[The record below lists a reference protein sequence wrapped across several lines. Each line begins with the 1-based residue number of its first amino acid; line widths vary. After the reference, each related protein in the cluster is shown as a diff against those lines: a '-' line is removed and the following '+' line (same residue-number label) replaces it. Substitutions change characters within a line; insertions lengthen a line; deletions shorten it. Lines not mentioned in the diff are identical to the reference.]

1 MPFNLSPDAR
11 GNYFVQDLTI
21 TILIPTRNEVEK
33 LPQHLKLLAPLLS
46 EVAEVI
52 AVDSE
57 SSDGTRE
64 LLDQALA
71 PLANARVINQ
81 PKGLYQAW
89 NHGIQQASGK
99 YIYVATVGDVLLPG
113 GLEHLLTVA
122 EQTSADVVMSP
133 PAMRAKSGLGSLKWP
148 IHYLLEAAPEA
159 GILTLDG
166 LTKLILCYGF
176 LPGQGILGSSASNLY
191 RRAFLVENPF
201 PTDQGHGG
209 DTIWGCRN
217 APAANMVVTRRPC
230 AEFLFELRDTVYDSP
245 DQILIYRGVIEEI
258 RDELHR
264 QRSTVYDSQKLQVI
278 TFLLGR
284 SETNLFLA
292 ESLRVQKQQFEY
304 IGDLKA
310 DLDRRGVLIEQL
322 DEECRRL
329 NGLVHQAPQPAKPR
343 GLQQRIARWL
353 DPS

>member
-1 MPFNLSPDAR
+1 
-11 GNYFVQDLTI
+11 VQDPTI

-71 PLANARVINQ
+71 PLANARVIDQ

-89 NHGIQQASGK
+89 NHGIRQASGK
-99 YIYVATVGDVLLPG
+99 YIYVATIGDSIEPG
-113 GLEHLLTVA
+113 GLQHLVEVA
-122 EQTSADVVMSP
+122 QNNQADVVISAPRME
-133 PAMRAKSGLGSLKWP
+133 MVGTGETCFTRWP
-148 IHYLLEAAPEA
+148 IHHLLDAVPYPAVFEVDS
-159 GILTLDG
+159 LM
-166 LTKLILCYGF
+166 KLILCYGF
-176 LPGQGILGSSASNLY
+176 MPGQGIMGSSASNLY
-191 RRAFLVENPF
+191 RRSFLASRPF

-209 DTIWGCRN
+209 DSVWGCKY
-217 APAANMVVTRRPC
+217 AVEAKIYATRRIC
-230 AEFLFELRDTVYDSP
+230 ARFLAQPVAPGHASQ
-245 DQILIYRGVIEEI
+245 DQIVTFEAVLNQVEASLKYLGVANEMGDVAYA
-258 RDELHR
+258 RA
-264 QRSTVYDSQKLQVI
+264 
-278 TFLLGR
+278 FLLGR
-284 SETNLFLA
+284 LETNKMLIDGPRLI
-292 ESLRVQKQQFEY
+292 KQQFEY

-329 NGLVHQAPQPAKPR
+329 NGLVHQAPQLAKPR
-343 GLQQRIARWL
+343 GLKKRIARWL